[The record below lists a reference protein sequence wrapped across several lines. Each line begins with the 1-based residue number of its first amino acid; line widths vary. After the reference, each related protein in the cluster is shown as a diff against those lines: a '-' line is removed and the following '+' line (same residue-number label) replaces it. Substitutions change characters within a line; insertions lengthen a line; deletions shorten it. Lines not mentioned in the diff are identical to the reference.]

1 MFRNCL
7 AAALRHLARN
17 KLYTAISVFGLSV
30 GICTALLASLVIH
43 DLLDHDHFIPGYART
58 YVQIHQRG
66 TADEYYFFS
75 ANPKLTGA
83 LKLASPE
90 IEAVTRLC
98 IDQKE
103 FKHGN
108 VASDE
113 HFFWGDPRMFDVLP

>member
-1 MFRNCL
+1 IAILGLSIGIAAAIL
-7 AAALRHLARN
+7 AAAIVRN
-17 KLYTAISVFGLSV
+17 QTTY
-30 GICTALLASLVIH
+30 
-43 DLLDHDHFIPGYART
+43 DHFIPGYART

-113 HFFWGDPRMFDVLP
+113 HFFWGDPRMFD